1 MKELLGK
8 LPIYG
13 VSLGMQIV
21 SLALGCKTTKLKY
34 GHRGSNH
41 PIMNLET
48 EEIIVSAQNHSY
60 AVDCETMPSN
70 VKVIY
75 KNINDNT
82 VEGISCEEYN
92 VKAVQF
98 DSDMSFMTV

>member
-1 MKELLGK
+1 M
-8 LPIYG
+8 PIYG

-48 EEIIVSAQNHSY
+48 DEIIVSAQNHSY
-60 AVDCETMPSN
+60 AVDGATLPNN
-70 VKVIY
+70 VKVTY
-75 KNINDNT
+75 KNINDET
-82 VEGISCEEYN
+82 VEGISCDEYK